1 MEVKSQLRSEIKKS
15 FHDFAVL
22 FFKNP
27 EIEEACLTLY
37 EKYKV
42 NANMLMLCCWLAK
55 ENYERITKEHVA
67 FILSRTKRWNSC
79 VLQPLIHLSYR
90 LFPFRQTIRFSKPYR
105 WVEDGVNR
113 AASVE
118 RSLMLDV
125 LRDLEK
131 QTGKEISNM
140 NFALGN
146 IFRYLEYLQVSL
158 HQNDLEK
165 IYRITTRAI

>member
-1 MEVKSQLRSEIKKS
+1 M
-15 FHDFAVL
+15 VL
-22 FFKNP
+22 
-27 EIEEACLTLY
+27 I
-37 EKYKV
+37 
-42 NANMLMLCCWLAK
+42 
-55 ENYERITKEHVA
+55 
-67 FILSRTKRWNSC
+67 
-79 VLQPLIHLSYR
+79 
-90 LFPFRQTIRFSKPYR
+90 
-105 WVEDGVNR
+105 

-165 IYRITTRAI
+165 DLSYHYSCDLNDSTNQITCWILIQ